1 MEHFITEVRIG
12 KVRHLRNIS
21 IKLDADKRQHLILT
35 GKNGSGKTSVLN
47 EIKRTLH
54 NVVRD
59 GHGMDQEHKSKN
71 MIMAYTQIP
80 AEGTGN
86 STRSQIVYSRGGEI
100 SDLYTHGNFITAFF
114 PAVRPINDITEPQ
127 GVEEVILKPVFTV
140 DDDPAKDIAR
150 YMVHLKTQQ
159 IFAKDANDAQTEQN
173 IEAWFNRFENS
184 LKILMDDAS
193 VRLKYEYKKYS
204 FEIQQDG
211 REQANFNHLS
221 DGYASVFRIFA
232 DLIMRMDQ
240 NWLSGN
246 QLSEYNKEGV
256 VLIDE
261 IETHLHL
268 ELQKTILPSLIKL
281 FPRVQFIIS
290 THSPFVLSSIENV
303 VIYDLENNTL
313 VNQPQGLTD
322 VPYDGIVEG
331 YFHADKLSA
340 LLRGKYERFKELVA
354 KKDVTDE
361 DMREISQLE
370 VFLDEIPDYL
380 ALDIATEYKRMKSEF
395 EAREDL

>member
-1 MEHFITEVRIG
+1 M
-12 KVRHLRNIS
+12 
-21 IKLDADKRQHLILT
+21 
-35 GKNGSGKTSVLN
+35 
-47 EIKRTLH
+47 
-54 NVVRD
+54 
-59 GHGMDQEHKSKN
+59 
-71 MIMAYTQIP
+71 
-80 AEGTGN
+80 
-86 STRSQIVYSRGGEI
+86 
-100 SDLYTHGNFITAFF
+100 
-114 PAVRPINDITEPQ
+114 
-127 GVEEVILKPVFTV
+127 KPVFTV

-173 IEAWFNRFENS
+173 IEAWFNRFEDS

-290 THSPFVLSSIENV
+290 THSPFVISSIENV

-380 ALDIATEYKRMKSEF
+380 ALDISTEYKRMKSEF